1 MPIDLPTLAAAL
13 LSGLL
18 GGLHCAAMCGGIA
31 AAIAAGAG
39 RAPPLCTAL
48 LSNLGRVGGYVLAG
62 ALAGGLGA
70 GLLTLARIESAVLA
84 MRMAVGAVLI
94 LVALRLL
101 GLGGRLGFVSAPGN
115 AIWRALAPLHRRLL
129 PADTAPRQLLAG
141 ALWGWLPCG
150 LSGSLLIAAW
160 LSADAIQGAQIMA
173 AFGLGT
179 LPLMVS
185 LTWSGARVLRWLQR
199 PGARYGAA
207 GLIGLS
213 GLLTL
218 SAPWLARLPAAHA
231 WLQALGC
238 RTLPS

>member
-1 MPIDLPTLAAAL
+1 MPLDLLTLPAAFLA
-13 LSGLL
+13 GLL

-39 RAPPLCTAL
+39 RAPPLRTAL

-62 ALAGGLGA
+62 ALVGGVGA
-70 GLLTLARIESAVLA
+70 GLLTLTRIEGTVLA

-94 LVALRLL
+94 LVALRLA
-101 GLGGRLGFVSAPGN
+101 GLGTHLGFVAAPGN
-115 AIWRALAPLHRRLL
+115 AIWLALAPLHRRLL

-150 LSGSLLIAAW
+150 LSGTLLIAAW
-160 LSADAIQGAQIMA
+160 LSAEAAQGALIMA

-185 LTWSGARVLRWLQR
+185 LTWSGSRILRRLQR
-199 PGARYGAA
+199 PGARLGTAA
-207 GLIGLS
+207 LIALA

-218 SAPWLARLPAAHA
+218 TAPWLARLPAAQA

-238 RTLPS
+238 RSLPG